1 MIRVENLYKKY
12 PTRFGEKLVLE
23 NVNFELQ
30 KGEKLGIL
38 GRNGAGKSTLIRL
51 VSGAEFPTSGRV
63 TADMSVSWPLAFGG
77 AFQENLTGVDN
88 VRFISRIYNQ
98 DFENNLAFVE
108 DFSELGDYLRE
119 EVRTYSSGMRAR
131 LAFAISMITEFD
143 CFLIDE
149 VSAVGDARFHARCN
163 YELFERRADRA
174 MIIVS
179 HSVSYISNNCNK
191 FALLHDAKLRLYDD
205 FEEAYSDF
213 KTKIGLADKK
223 IAKQSKPKFGA
234 KSRKQLIDAT
244 NTTALHDERF
254 FNLVLEGH
262 LRGQDKKWDEA
273 AAGYASALALYPFQ
287 GSYWTQWAHMVKD
300 GGDPELAEMGYRTA
314 CAFGES
320 TGEVEEFF
328 TDVLKRQKRF
338 PARHPLLGL
347 TSGPAHEQPATIPDL
362 NLFAIAA
369 WGQEEVKREELI
381 ALMREHAHCDG
392 LFAALVEDERFAEF
406 HAEWLAL
413 DEGLSDKALKA
424 RVKSARAKK
433 DADLWAVNLTSVSN
447 AAGSER
453 EVQKISQM
461 IEVMR
466 DALPILLAYGGF
478 ADWPKVQAALS
489 ARFDSAKTRSFG

>member
-1 MIRVENLYKKY
+1 MIRIENLCKTY
-12 PTRFGEKLVLE
+12 PTRFGEKLVLD
-23 NVNFELQ
+23 NVSFELK

-51 VSGAEFPTSGRV
+51 ISGAEFPTSGRV
-63 TADMSVSWPLAFGG
+63 VADMSVSWPLAFSG
-77 AFQENLTGVDN
+77 AFQDNLTGVDN
-88 VRFISRIYNQ
+88 VRFISRIYDQ
-98 DFENNLAFVE
+98 DFEHNLAFVE

-179 HSVSYISNNCNK
+179 HNTSYINNHCNK

-223 IAKQSKPKFGA
+223 IAKDPKPKFSA
-234 KSRKQLIDAT
+234 QTRKQLIDTT
-244 NTTALHDERF
+244 NTTALHDEKF

-262 LRGQDKKWDEA
+262 LRGEEKKWDEA
-273 AAGYASALALYPFQ
+273 KAGYASALELYPFQ

-320 TGEVEEFF
+320 TSEVGEFLDF
-328 TDVLKRQKRF
+328 VLKRQKRF
-338 PARHPLLGL
+338 PAEHPLVGL
-347 TSGPAHEQPATIPDL
+347 TSGPANEQPSTIPDL
-362 NLFAIAA
+362 TLFAIAA

-381 ALMREHAHCDG
+381 SLMREHPHCDG
-392 LFAALVEDERFAEF
+392 LFAAVIEDERFAKF
-406 HAEWLAL
+406 HADWLEA
-413 DEGLSDKALKA
+413 DEGLSEKTLKA
-424 RVKSARAKK
+424 RVKSARPKK
-433 DADLWAVNLTSVSN
+433 DADLWAVNLTSISD
-447 AAGSER
+447 AADSER

-461 IEVMR
+461 IEIMR
-466 DALPILLAYGGF
+466 DALPILLAHGGF
-478 ADWPKVQAALS
+478 ADWPKTQAALR
-489 ARFDSAKTRSFG
+489 ARFG